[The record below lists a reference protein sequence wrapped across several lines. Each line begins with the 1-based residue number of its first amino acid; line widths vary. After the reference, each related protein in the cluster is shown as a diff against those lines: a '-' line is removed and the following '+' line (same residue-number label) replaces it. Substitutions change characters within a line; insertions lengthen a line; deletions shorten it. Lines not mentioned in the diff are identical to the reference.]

1 MRPMTFINGVIFGS
15 AAALGGVLGVIL
27 FLRYVL
33 TRDSSLDQT
42 VIRGDLPL
50 GELLRDMLAFS
61 ALALLASA
69 AFWGQVAKRR
79 WRWAAEYVL
88 AVAIAAAIIMF
99 LASAGDR
106 NRDLLVLTV
115 AAVLGIVI
123 WLAGWYSGFLQ
134 RIRAWLEE
142 DG

>member
-1 MRPMTFINGVIFGS
+1 MTFINGVIFGS

-42 VIRGDLPL
+42 VIRSALPF

-61 ALALLASA
+61 ALALLAGI
-69 AFWGQVAKRR
+69 AFWGQIARRR

-88 AVAIAAAIIMF
+88 AVAIATAIIMF
-99 LASAGDR
+99 LAPIGDR
-106 NRDLLVLTV
+106 NRDLLVLAG
-115 AAVLGIVI
+115 AALLGII
-123 WLAGWYSGFLQ
+123 LWLAGWYSGLLQ
-134 RIRAWLEE
+134 RVRAWLEE